1 MSMNNLTIDGEF
13 RYIVQWFNEW
23 SELQRDDFVPILVKY
38 ITGSCTNEDD
48 DNDEL
53 AAVAATTPVNMNG
66 LPNDLEFNG
75 RPMSLFQCRIKLFNQ
90 WNRRWPLEFKEKLQQ
105 KITEIDVK
113 VGEKIKMALNPN
125 LNGSLTNGYASNEQ
139 DLHSLEESSENVENV
154 VTINNNYAA
163 NKEEKPLALNDP
175 MTEVLNNETSV
186 DDIETNEDVNSSIEL
201 QQQPLTNNTTTNN
214 TTNTLHF
221 DINND
226 VNNDV
231 VTVAAVAGD
240 VNNDNNEVCSNN
252 TRHYHNHAINERE
265 EPVEQVVQMQNLQI
279 NEEKAEA
286 ENNHEDVTTATVEQ
300 IQQQQQQPIPTITVT
315 VNPVVVT
322 QTITTN
328 AEVPLVV

>member
-38 ITGSCTNEDD
+38 ITGTHTNEDD

-53 AAVAATTPVNMNG
+53 AAAAATTPVNMNG

-90 WNRRWPLEFKEKLQQ
+90 WNRRWPSEFKEKLQQ
-105 KITEIDVK
+105 KIGEIDGI
-113 VGEKIKMALNPN
+113 VGEKIKLAINPN
-125 LNGSLTNGYASNEQ
+125 NIGTLTNGYATNEQ
-139 DLHSLEESSENVENV
+139 HPDSLEQSKENGENSV
-154 VTINNNYAA
+154 IVANYPAEIAA
-163 NKEEKPLALNDP
+163 MALNDP

-186 DDIETNEDVNSSIEL
+186 DDIETNEDVNNSIE
-201 QQQPLTNNTTTNN
+201 QPQFNNIA
-214 TTNTLHF
+214 TNTSASLHAG
-221 DINND
+221 INND
-226 VNNDV
+226 DKNA
-231 VTVAAVAGD
+231 VAAG
-240 VNNDNNEVCSNN
+240 NDNDDEVCSNN
-252 TRHYHNHAINERE
+252 TTRQNHAINERE
-265 EPVEQVVQMQNLQI
+265 EPVEQVVHMQNLQI
-279 NEEKAEA
+279 NEEKVEA
-286 ENNHEDVTTATVEQ
+286 EKDHEDVTATVEQ
-300 IQQQQQQPIPTITVT
+300 KQPQQPQAIPSITVT

>member
-38 ITGSCTNEDD
+38 ITGSHTNEDD
-48 DNDEL
+48 DNDDGL
-53 AAVAATTPVNMNG
+53 VAAAVTPPVNMNG
-66 LPNDLEFNG
+66 LPNDLEFSG

-90 WNRRWPLEFKEKLQQ
+90 WNRRWPTEFKEKLQQ
-105 KITEIDVK
+105 KIGEIDGK
-113 VGEKIKMALNPN
+113 VGEKIKLALNPN
-125 LNGSLTNGYASNEQ
+125 NTLTNGYASNEE
-139 DLHSLEESSENVENV
+139 DPHSLELLKENGENSV
-154 VTINNNYAA
+154 IVANYATEIEA
-163 NKEEKPLALNDP
+163 MALNDP

-186 DDIETNEDVNSSIEL
+186 DDIETNEDVSNSIE
-201 QQQPLTNNTTTNN
+201 QPLFNNNTV
-214 TTNTLHF
+214 TNTSSAPLQAGINI
-221 DINND
+221 DDNND
-226 VNNDV
+226 V
-231 VTVAAVAGD
+231 AAGN
-240 VNNDNNEVCSNN
+240 VNNDGDDDEVCSNN
-252 TRHYHNHAINERE
+252 TTHNHAINERE

-286 ENNHEDVTTATVEQ
+286 EKDHEDVIAATVEQ
-300 IQQQQQQPIPTITVT
+300 KQQPLPSITVT